1 LQLRRNKQH
10 GKQEKRQEERN
21 SGGDGLYCSAST
33 AAPNT
38 APSAGQPGAD
48 LSIADLKNL
57 ATIIDVASTRGAFRA
72 NEMATVGVMFN
83 KLSAFLARRWH
94 QQTNRQNNQQR
105 QRSCWKI
112 GDYNDT
118 TNDANGC

>member
-10 GKQEKRQEERN
+10 GKSKKKTRRRKQRRRRLPLLLLRHSRTTLHQQEQ
-21 SGGDGLYCSAST
+21 A
-33 AAPNT
+33 
-38 APSAGQPGAD
+38 GAD

-83 KLSAFLARRWH
+83 KLSAFLAKVAPVDKPAEQPGRSVALLLENRRL
-94 QQTNRQNNQQR
+94 
-105 QRSCWKI
+105 
-112 GDYNDT
+112 
-118 TNDANGC
+118 